1 MNQGVTM
8 RFMTRRLLLSLAL
21 AVPCA
26 AMAQGD
32 AFPNAPVRVVVPYPA
47 GGSLDAGIRPIGEQF
62 QQQTGQSMVI
72 ENVGNAGVLIAV
84 AMVVQSKPD
93 GYTLFPASNGQVSL
107 APILYPT
114 MTYAPDKDLV
124 PIIHL
129 VDQVAVLYADA
140 KSPYKTVKDVIDAAK
155 ASPGSIAMASTGTGS
170 ISHLALELFAHNA
183 GVKFNHVPY
192 KGAAPA
198 LQDLAGGQVPLM
210 FTFVGS
216 AKGLTDAGRVR
227 PLAVAS
233 DKRLTALPDVPTFAE
248 AREQGINASVWLGLM
263 APRGTPPAV
272 IQRTADVASTI
283 MKQPD
288 FQQKMTALSME
299 IRGGTPAAV
308 KTAIQADAA
317 KWAALAKAINLKPQ

>member
-1 MNQGVTM
+1 M

-21 AVPCA
+21 AVPFA

-32 AFPNAPVRVVVPYPA
+32 AYPNAPVRVVVPYPP
-47 GGSLDAGIRPIGEQF
+47 GGSLDAVIRPIGEQF

-72 ENVGNAGVLIAV
+72 ENVGGAGGLIAG
-84 AMVVQSKPD
+84 AKVVQSKPD
-93 GYTLFPASNGQVSL
+93 GYTLFLASNGQVSL

-114 MTYAPDKDLV
+114 MTYDPDKDLV

-233 DKRLTALPDVPTFAE
+233 DKRLAALPAVPTFAE
-248 AREQGINASVWLGLM
+248 AGVQGINASVWLGLM

-299 IRGGTPAAV
+299 IRGGTPAAF